1 MKNIFTRI
9 ISILFILLTSLSVA
23 LAAEGPK
30 AFFPDSR
37 FDFGKVM
44 QGKTVEHEFV
54 LKNEGTTT
62 LRILGVSPT
71 APLKL
76 TPFTAQINPGAE
88 LRIPVQLDTSKLGG
102 QFKGKILLSLN
113 DPALPEV
120 SLLFEGRVITPI
132 ELSPRSVFYVAGRR
146 GEHRQAVIEII
157 NHEPEP
163 LRIESVEH
171 PKERFSTKLDTIE
184 EGRRYRLSL
193 ILKPDGPGGKNTD
206 TILVKTSSRT
216 APLIRIPANT
226 YLRERV
232 YTFPDEVDLG
242 ALRLADIKAQ
252 PDLLQR
258 TGQTLMVYQWGGK
271 DFQVSLTSDIPALD
285 LKGKP
290 GPKGDRWQFT
300 ATLLKDKITPGPI
313 KGNIFIKTNDPQ
325 FPTLTVPVTGAIL
338 GP

>member
-30 AFFPDSR
+30 AFFPDTR

-76 TPFTAQINPGAE
+76 SRFTAQINPGAE
-88 LRIPVQLDTSKLGG
+88 LRIPVQLDTSKLRG

-113 DPALPEV
+113 DPALPEA
-120 SLLFEGRVITPI
+120 SLSFEGRVITPI
-132 ELSPRSVFYVAGRR
+132 ELSPRSAFYVAGRR

-157 NHEPEP
+157 NHDPEP

-206 TILVKTSSRT
+206 AILVKTSSRT
-216 APLIRIPANT
+216 APLIKIPANT

-300 ATLLKDKITPGPI
+300 VTLLKDKITPGPI

>member
-30 AFFPDSR
+30 AFFPDTR

-132 ELSPRSVFYVAGRR
+132 ELSPRSAFYVAGRR

-157 NHEPEP
+157 NHDPEP

-193 ILKPDGPGGKNTD
+193 ILKPDGPGGKNAD

-232 YTFPDEVDLG
+232 YTFPDAVDLG

-271 DFQVSLTSDIPALD
+271 DFKVSLTSDIPALD
-285 LKGKP
+285 LKGEP

-300 ATLLKDKITPGPI
+300 VKLLKDKITPGPI

-325 FPTLTVPVTGAIL
+325 FPTLAVPVTGAIL